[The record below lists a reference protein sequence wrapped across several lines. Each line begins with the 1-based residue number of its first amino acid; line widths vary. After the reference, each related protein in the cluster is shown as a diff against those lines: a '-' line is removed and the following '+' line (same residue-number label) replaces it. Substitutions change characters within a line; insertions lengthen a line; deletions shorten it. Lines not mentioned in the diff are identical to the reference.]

1 MKARYKGVK
10 RTVQGGEKASAGT
23 VRRDF
28 QKDQRAARQAVRV
41 NSRLGEIDRTTPSRS
56 A

>member
-1 MKARYKGVK
+1 MKARYKGVR
-10 RTVQGGEKASAGT
+10 RTVQGAEKASAGT

-56 A
+56 G

>member
-1 MKARYKGVK
+1 MKTRYKGVK
-10 RTVQGGEKASAGT
+10 RAVHGADKASAGT

-41 NSRLGEIDRTTPSRS
+41 NSRLGDMDRATPPRS